1 MRKCIPFVDAN
12 TYSCTF
18 LFLYIYLLRM
28 RMEEGFSQVLSK
40 LFASLDMGM
49 SLNVILMKIMHEY
62 DIS

>member
-1 MRKCIPFVDAN
+1 MYPF
-12 TYSCTF
+12 CGCKH
-18 LFLYIYLLRM
+18 LQLYLSFIFFILGM

-49 SLNVILMKIMHEY
+49 SLNLIIMKIMHNEY